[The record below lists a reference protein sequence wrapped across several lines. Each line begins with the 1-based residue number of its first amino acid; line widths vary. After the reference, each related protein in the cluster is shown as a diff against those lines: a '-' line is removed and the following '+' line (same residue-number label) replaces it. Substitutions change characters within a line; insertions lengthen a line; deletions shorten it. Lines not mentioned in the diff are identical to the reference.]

1 MPGSAGVRPLGRAQR
16 IVEAM
21 RPALEHVGTTGGLS
35 WKRHLYRTC
44 AFRFSWHFHPE
55 IELTLI
61 TAGSGTRYAGDSIE
75 PYDPGR
81 LTLLGAGVPHAFV
94 SAAPGHHEAVV
105 IHFRPD
111 FLGPRLFEAPEFAA
125 AGALLAAAGRGLEL
139 RVPEPMIR
147 RLVALTE
154 RSGADGTLGLLDV
167 LVRLADAGPGRAL
180 ASPGY
185 RSPDR
190 PEGRR
195 RMDDVFG
202 FLHARYGEPIALGD
216 VAAVAHLSPA
226 AFSRF
231 FRRASG
237 RTFTAYLTELRIGA
251 ACRLLAESDRS
262 VADIAASCGFGNLSN
277 FNRRFRELKA
287 MTPREYRAR
296 FG

>member
-1 MPGSAGVRPLGRAQR
+1 
-16 IVEAM
+16 M

-35 WKRHLYRTC
+35 WKRHLYRTSR
-44 AFRFSWHFHPE
+44 FRFSWHFHPE
-55 IELTLI
+55 VELTLI
-61 TAGSGTRYAGDSIE
+61 TAGTGTRYAGDSIE
-75 PYDPGR
+75 PYDPGQ
-81 LTLLGAGVPHAFV
+81 LTLFGAGVPHAFV

-111 FLGPRLFEAPEFAA
+111 FLGPGLFDVPEFAA
-125 AGALLAAAGRGLEL
+125 VGALLARAGRGLEL
-139 RVPEPMIR
+139 PAPEPAVR

-167 LVRLADAGPGRAL
+167 LVRLADGAPGRPL

-190 PEGRR
+190 PDGRR

-202 FLHARYGEPIALGD
+202 FLHAEYGEPITLGD

-231 FRRASG
+231 FRRATG
-237 RTFTAYLTELRIGA
+237 RTFTAYLTELRVGA
-251 ACRLLAESDRS
+251 ACRLLTDSDRAVS
-262 VADIAASCGFGNLSN
+262 DIAASCGFANLSN